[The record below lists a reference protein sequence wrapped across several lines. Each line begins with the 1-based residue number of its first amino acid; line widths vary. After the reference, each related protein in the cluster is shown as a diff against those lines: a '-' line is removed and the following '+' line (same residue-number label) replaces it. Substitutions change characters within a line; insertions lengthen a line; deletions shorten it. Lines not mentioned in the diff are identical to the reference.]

1 MLLTLLVVISV
12 VAGVLMSAAGQDFGL
27 ATRIALAAML
37 SKDPQVEPTAAG
49 EWTVLVARF
58 LRPLLLA
65 LAVLAIRVRVMR

>member
-27 ATRIALAAML
+27 ATRIALGAML
-37 SKDPQVEPTAAG
+37 SKDPQVELTAAG